1 MAIAPRSFLRI
12 FFPEAANLA
21 TAPIGV
27 AFEDCPPVLE

>member
-1 MAIAPRSFLRI
+1 MQIAPMSFLVV

-21 TAPIGV
+21 MAPVGV